1 MQLLGDGLQRT
12 RRIGTGIAQLA
23 GGLVNPGFEDLHT
36 ASDAVFGKSGELDAR
51 REIVDTAVEPA
62 GLRPALRGFR
72 VSRKDTELQCC
83 LLDLRFEIVLI
94 YAGQSFRNAHGE
106 RLLDAVA
113 RFLQGLPEAF
123 AGVSLDGVGRGVF
136 GLDRYRETARMTD
149 YDVGSERRLSAKH
162 VGLFHPDSV
171 RPARMPLPQRFGQIG
186 IECGLSGLGHGVL
199 SVVPGRRSSGG
210 VFGQASKP
218 QFTAVCEVRNRRAA
232 GVIVRQSGA
241 RRCEASSR
249 RRN

>member
-1 MQLLGDGLQRT
+1 MR
-12 RRIGTGIAQLA
+12 
-23 GGLVNPGFEDLHT
+23 
-36 ASDAVFGKSGELDAR
+36 S
-51 REIVDTAVEPA
+51 
-62 GLRPALRGFR
+62 
-72 VSRKDTELQCC
+72 
-83 LLDLRFEIVLI
+83 
-94 YAGQSFRNAHGE
+94 AHGE

-186 IECGLSGLGHGVL
+186 IECGLSGLGHGFL
-199 SVVPGRRSSGG
+199 SVVRRRRRSSAG
-210 VFGQASKP
+210 VFRQAHKP

-241 RRCEASSR
+241 RRCESSSR